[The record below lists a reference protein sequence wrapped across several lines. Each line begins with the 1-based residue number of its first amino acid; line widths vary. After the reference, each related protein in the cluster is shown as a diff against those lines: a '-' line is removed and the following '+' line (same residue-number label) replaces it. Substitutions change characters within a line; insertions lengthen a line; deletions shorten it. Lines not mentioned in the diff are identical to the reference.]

1 MCLKQLILHPMSMGI
16 EFGGLKMEEEEC
28 QVDLHVYR
36 ISVRDVSLFFVD
48 MEVIH

>member
-1 MCLKQLILHPMSMGI
+1 MIMGI
-16 EFGGLKMEEEEC
+16 EFGGLKREEEEC

-36 ISVRDVSLFFVD
+36 ISVWDLFLFFVD